1 MVFVAID
8 LPQQRDVD
16 EGQDRPARIH
26 RLCLPE
32 LKLRSLTFR
41 CTQ

>member
-16 EGQDRPARIH
+16 EGQDRPAALIG
-26 RLCLPE
+26 CVFP
-32 LKLRSLTFR
+32 SLN
-41 CTQ
+41 CAV

>member
-16 EGQDRPARIH
+16 EGQDRPCPYSSAVSPRA
-26 RLCLPE
+26 
-32 LKLRSLTFR
+32 
-41 CTQ
+41 